1 MIIADFSVAQILIT
15 VDQINFETLKENQ
28 DQVLFILKFI
38 LFLVI

>member
-1 MIIADFSVAQILIT
+1 MIIADFSVAQILVT

-28 DQVLFILKFI
+28 DQVLFILKFT